1 MGGAVRSGDYAW
13 LAAVPRRRPPAVD
26 PPPPTLIEAGPAIS
40 PPPQPQQAPP
50 LATSSSFHHQP
61 IQPVTILAAD
71 DPPPPA
77 AQPARRAASPV
88 SRDRAA
94 RLAAG
99 LRVPRLHIPP
109 QPPARSPT
117 SPDSSSTTVDPG
129 EILSDLGPL
138 PPLPADPPIG
148 HRLPHHHHQHH
159 HRPSSAHSSI
169 YSAPAAPITPPR
181 SPTAALLNFVKR
193 TALSATF
200 PADMP
205 HLRRS
210 LRSAV
215 RARAASASSSTPMP
229 PPTSPAATSGHR
241 ASLFSHLHISPQ
253 TGSTHASSA
262 PSSPT
267 TTPSP
272 APKLDASGPPGPSN
286 ASVYSSLS
294 ASTNL
299 TAIIAPFLQR
309 GPDDAQSPPF
319 PEVGSHTNTAA
330 RMFSQHHMYAES
342 PTDGAAGEHLW
353 QEIRMR
359 VLPLFRGEGLSST
372 IEELNSMLARYLD
385 KQLYPTIFEE
395 LKEVLREGM
404 AELNTKFFSDV
415 SYDPATHGPAS
426 SSLYLLRW
434 TEVWAFYFGVVLPYL
449 MSVFMPL
456 QVEIKGSRVVTSVRS
471 LVLLMFRNCAVLP
484 RFDELLVMSQ
494 NLTCELVALHAQV
507 HDPSGSLPSPTTST
521 ESLATTYHATE
532 TKAAQMLQMVM
543 HLNDLTI
550 RQADTV
556 PSSAMSEDAAR
567 LKRFKELSKLYKGT
581 FMKLRTRVG

>member
-1 MGGAVRSGDYAW
+1 MGQVLLLLDSM
-13 LAAVPRRRPPAVD
+13 PA
-26 PPPPTLIEAGPAIS
+26 
-40 PPPQPQQAPP
+40 
-50 LATSSSFHHQP
+50 
-61 IQPVTILAAD
+61 TILAAD
-71 DPPPPA
+71 DPQPPA

-129 EILSDLGPL
+129 EILSDLSPL
-138 PPLPADPPIG
+138 PPLPVDPNIG
-148 HRLPHHHHQHH
+148 HRLPHHHHHHH

-215 RARAASASSSTPMP
+215 RARAASASSSTPV
-229 PPTSPAATSGHR
+229 PPTTPTAGEHR
-241 ASLFSHLHISPQ
+241 ASLFSHLHISLQ
-253 TGSTHASSA
+253 TGSTNSA

-267 TTPSP
+267 TPPSP

-309 GPDDAQSPPF
+309 GPDDAHSPPV
-319 PEVGSHTNTAA
+319 PDLGSNTNTAA

-404 AELNTKFFSDV
+404 AELTNKFFSDV

-484 RFDELLVMSQ
+484 RFDELFVMSQ

-567 LKRFKELSKLYKGT
+567 LKRFKELSRLYKGT

>member
-1 MGGAVRSGDYAW
+1 M
-13 LAAVPRRRPPAVD
+13 
-26 PPPPTLIEAGPAIS
+26 
-40 PPPQPQQAPP
+40 
-50 LATSSSFHHQP
+50 
-61 IQPVTILAAD
+61 
-71 DPPPPA
+71 
-77 AQPARRAASPV
+77 
-88 SRDRAA
+88 
-94 RLAAG
+94 
-99 LRVPRLHIPP
+99 
-109 QPPARSPT
+109 
-117 SPDSSSTTVDPG
+117 
-129 EILSDLGPL
+129 
-138 PPLPADPPIG
+138 
-148 HRLPHHHHQHH
+148 
-159 HRPSSAHSSI
+159 
-169 YSAPAAPITPPR
+169 
-181 SPTAALLNFVKR
+181 
-193 TALSATF
+193 
-200 PADMP
+200 
-205 HLRRS
+205 
-210 LRSAV
+210 
-215 RARAASASSSTPMP
+215 
-229 PPTSPAATSGHR
+229 PPTSPAATTSGHR

-253 TGSTHASSA
+253 TGSSTHASSA

-267 TTPSP
+267 TPPSP
-272 APKLDASGPPGPSN
+272 APKLDASGPPGPSS

-309 GPDDAQSPPF
+309 GPDEQSPPI

-342 PTDGAAGEHLW
+342 PSDGAAGEHLW

-415 SYDPATHGPAS
+415 SYDPAAHGPAS

-507 HDPSGSLPSPTTST
+507 YDPSGSLPSPTTST

-550 RQADTV
+550 RQADTI